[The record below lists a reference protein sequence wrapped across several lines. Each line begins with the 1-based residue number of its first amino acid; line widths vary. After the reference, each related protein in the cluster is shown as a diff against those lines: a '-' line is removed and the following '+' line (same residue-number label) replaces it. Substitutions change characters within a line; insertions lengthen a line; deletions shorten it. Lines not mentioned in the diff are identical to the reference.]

1 MAKHST
7 PGGGASWR
15 FRRLALVLLAALLPG
30 CSEMA
35 FVLRPPPQFI
45 GVETWTDVPPGQT
58 TVTAR
63 VGDVLHLPLGPA
75 TGGADHWQPIL
86 FDLTVNGETPAEPQ
100 YLVTLSS
107 VRYVFRAEQPGTYR
121 VEVRR
126 TLAGDDKPPLVWDVT
141 VAE

>member
-1 MAKHST
+1 MAKHSV
-7 PGGGASWR
+7 PGGGASGR
-15 FRRLALVLLAALLPG
+15 FRRLALVALAGLLPG

-45 GVETWTDVPPGQT
+45 GVETWTNVPPDQT

-75 TGGADHWQPIL
+75 TGGADHWQQIL
-86 FDLTVNGETPAEPQ
+86 FDLTVNGEPAPDPQ

-107 VRYVFRAEQPGTYR
+107 VRYVFRADQPGTYR
-121 VEVRR
+121 VEVHR
-126 TLAGDDKPPLVWDVT
+126 TLPGEEKTPLVWDITVT
-141 VAE
+141 E